1 MKTLSKFFLATITA
15 LTLVSGV
22 AQADDNTHRQGG
34 PGVVISQQSVLGSQ
48 LAHDAQGE

>member
-1 MKTLSKFFLATITA
+1 MKTVSKFVLAA
-15 LTLVSGV
+15 FAAMTLVSAA